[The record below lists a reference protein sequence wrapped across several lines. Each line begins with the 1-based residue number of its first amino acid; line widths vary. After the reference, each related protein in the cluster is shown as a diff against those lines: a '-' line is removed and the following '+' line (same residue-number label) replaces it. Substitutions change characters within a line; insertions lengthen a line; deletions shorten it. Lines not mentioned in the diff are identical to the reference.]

1 MIPGLLAAIAVFSYL
16 LGGLNG
22 AIIASKYVFHRDVRD
37 YGSGNAGL
45 TNFYR
50 TFGAPGLAIVIGTDV
65 LKTVIAVVAGGLI
78 MGTQGAASTGQV
90 FAGFCVMLGHIY
102 PVFYGFRGGKGV
114 LCAETMLLIVSFP
127 TGLVS
132 LLIFVGIV
140 WATRYV
146 SLGSICGAL
155 IAPIGVLAGRNTTA
169 HINIVTKEDKPGID
183 IYIAPGTKNESVH
196 IPVIISQTGLKDMV
210 YNDFYVG
217 EDCDV
222 TIVAGCGIHNCGTQE
237 SRHDGIHSFF
247 VGKNAKVRYIEKH
260 YGEGD
265 GNGENVM
272 NPTTIVDLGE
282 NAYMEM
288 ETTQIKGIDSTYR
301 DTQAHLSDGAT
312 LIIKEK
318 IMTHGHQHA
327 ETNFSVDLDGYDS
340 STNVISR
347 SVAKDH
353 SSQMFNSN
361 IRGNNK
367 CAGHSE
373 CDAIIMDE
381 GTVGARPEITANSV
395 EASLIHEAAIG
406 KIAGEQLNK
415 LMTLGLTEK
424 EAEEQIIS
432 GFLK

>member
-1 MIPGLLAAIAVFSYL
+1 MDAIEKKLLEEVADLHGIPE
-16 LGGLNG
+16 G
-22 AIIASKYVFHRDVRD
+22 AYNIRAD
-37 YGSGNAGL
+37 
-45 TNFYR
+45 
-50 TFGAPGLAIVIGTDV
+50 
-65 LKTVIAVVAGGLI
+65 
-78 MGTQGAASTGQV
+78 
-90 FAGFCVMLGHIY
+90 
-102 PVFYGFRGGKGV
+102 GK
-114 LCAETMLLIVSFP
+114 
-127 TGLVS
+127 
-132 LLIFVGIV
+132 
-140 WATRYV
+140 
-146 SLGSICGAL
+146 
-155 IAPIGVLAGRNTTA
+155 LAGRNTTA

-373 CDAIIMDE
+373 CDAIITS
-381 GTVGARPEITANSV
+381 GGVSVGQKDYLPAV
-395 EASLIHEAAIG
+395 L
-406 KIAGEQLNK
+406 EQLNADILFAGVAQKPGSPMLAGKVGGK
-415 LMTLGLTEK
+415 LVFCLSGNPFAAAATLEQYAVPALLRAAGRCEESCLLPRTTRTLTTGFSKPSKGNRYLRAKAMGGSVTIPGEGNA
-424 EAEEQIIS
+424 EAHSSGSLSAMIGCNCLVELPAGSGPVTPGEEVEVLSFVQ
-432 GFLK
+432 